1 MHSVG
6 AAEASG
12 RSSTGVG
19 VVSDMVNEVS
29 TVRERSEYVVIED
42 GLDLRWRGYNLVDTS
57 GHKHYTDDRD
67 RPPTTRR

>member
-29 TVRERSEYVVIED
+29 TVREKSEYSCDREWSGFALKGVE
-42 GLDLRWRGYNLVDTS
+42 LVDTI
-57 GHKHYTDDRD
+57 GHKHYTDARD
-67 RPPTTRR
+67 PPPTPRR